1 MRPVAIYATQIIKI
15 KDMFAEA
22 DDDGMSVGVERLALT
37 ACSMRKLTRSPQHE
51 PASYF

>member
-22 DDDGMSVGVERLALT
+22 DDDGMSVERLALT
-37 ACSMRKLTRSPQHE
+37 GAP
-51 PASYF
+51 PAA